1 MSESSIHIGKS
12 GAVSY
17 SGPDAVA
24 YFRARSLRSAL
35 QLYIKTNGQV
45 IPTRGMRITNMLRAA
60 GEITN
65 TKYKRTQA
73 AMAIDDLTIWIAT
86 MQSALPITS
95 DE

>member
-1 MSESSIHIGKS
+1 MTDSYIHLSKS
-12 GAVSY
+12 GHSFV
-17 SGPDAVA
+17 GPDAVA

-45 IPTRGMRITNMLRAA
+45 IPTRGMGITNMLRAA

>member
-35 QLYIKTNGQV
+35 QLYFKTNGQI
-45 IPTRGMRITNMLRAA
+45 IPTRGMGITNMLRAA

>member
-1 MSESSIHIGKS
+1 MQDSSIHIGKS

-24 YFRARSLRSAL
+24 YFRARSIRSAI
-35 QLYIKTNGQV
+35 QLYVKSGGQI
-45 IPTRGMRITNMLRAA
+45 IPTRGMGITKMLQVA
-60 GEITN
+60 GEFTN

-73 AMAIDDLTIWIAT
+73 AQAIDDLTIWIAT

>member
-1 MSESSIHIGKS
+1 MQESSIHIGKS

-17 SGPDAVA
+17 SGPDAVL
-24 YFRARSLRSAL
+24 YFRARAIKSAL
-35 QLYIKTNGQV
+35 TLYVKTGGKV
-45 IPTRGMRITNMLRAA
+45 IPTRGMGITNMLRVA
-60 GEITN
+60 GEFTN

-73 AMAIDDLTIWIAT
+73 AQAIDDLNIWIAT

>member
-1 MSESSIHIGKS
+1 MTDSYIHLSKS
-12 GAVSY
+12 GHSFV
-17 SGPDAVA
+17 GPVAVA
-24 YFRARSLRSAL
+24 YFRARSLRSAI
-35 QLYIKTNGQV
+35 QMYVKTNGQI
-45 IPTRGMRITNMLRAA
+45 IPTRGMGITNMLRAA

>member
-1 MSESSIHIGKS
+1 MG
-12 GAVSY
+12 
-17 SGPDAVA
+17 
-24 YFRARSLRSAL
+24 
-35 QLYIKTNGQV
+35 
-45 IPTRGMRITNMLRAA
+45 ITNMLRAA

>member
-1 MSESSIHIGKS
+1 MSDSSIHISAS
-12 GAVSY
+12 GTMF

-24 YFRARSLRSAL
+24 YFRARALRSAI
-35 QLYIKTNGQV
+35 QMYVKSNGQI
-45 IPTRGMRITNMLRAA
+45 IPTRGMGKTRMLQSA

-73 AMAIDDLTIWIAT
+73 LAAIDDLGIWIAT

-95 DE
+95 DL

>member
-1 MSESSIHIGKS
+1 MQDSSIHIHAHG
-12 GAVSY
+12 VSY

-24 YFRARSLRSAL
+24 YFRARSLRSAI
-35 QLYIKTNGQV
+35 QLYVKSGGQI
-45 IPTRGMRITNMLRAA
+45 IPTRGMGITNMLKAA
-60 GEITN
+60 GEITQ

-73 AMAIDDLTIWIAT
+73 AQAIDDLTIWIAT

>member
-45 IPTRGMRITNMLRAA
+45 IPTRGMGITNMLRAA